1 MIRLFMAGVRT
12 GLVAAMVAA
21 AIPMMTFAQTDAPA
35 IESAPA
41 VPKPAVTNP
50 STMGDENGTDKSV
63 AIQTSP
69 PATLAIPPTVEVE
82 IQSRFNELQR
92 ELLENRAAYIDRWLA
107 VVAIVL
113 TFFGIV
119 VAIAGLVGF
128 SKFREIEK
136 EAKKS
141 VENAERL
148 VEEIRSHRDE
158 AKNLVQDISAQT
170 VTDDPEE
177 AKQAVA
183 NIRENPEASRIDKA
197 IASAVSL
204 QQQGKN
210 NEAIEKWRA
219 IASLRKKATT
229 SKLQ

>member
-1 MIRLFMAGVRT
+1 MA
-12 GLVAAMVAA
+12 
-21 AIPMMTFAQTDAPA
+21 
-35 IESAPA
+35 
-41 VPKPAVTNP
+41 PKAAVTNSSP
-50 STMGDENGTDKSV
+50 TDDENGTDKNT

-82 IQSRFNELQR
+82 IQSRFNELR
-92 ELLENRAAYIDRWLA
+92 RDLLENRAAYIDRWLA

-128 SKFREIEK
+128 SRFREIEK

-148 VEEIRSHRDE
+148 VEEIKSHRDE

-183 NIRENPEASRIDKA
+183 NIRKNPEASRIDKA

-204 QQQGKN
+204 Q
-210 NEAIEKWRA
+210 
-219 IASLRKKATT
+219 
-229 SKLQ
+229 